1 MYHFLYTNHKQKK
14 MKKGMT
20 LLEIL
25 ISLLIF
31 SIVMAT
37 IYVLLYTLLY
47 TPTRV
52 SQILGK
58 DIQEIGKLQSTV
70 DKIRSVVIYA
80 KNATAITLDSKTE
93 DFIGFYLE
101 TNGSK
106 KILKGSK
113 SPGLNDDYILAEDI
127 DATFT
132 VLNSNATYPKPQK
145 YVKVEL
151 ESTKDTSKKLE
162 TFIVLLN
169 SFRTATSTEIP
180 NKCLEISF

>member
-1 MYHFLYTNHKQKK
+1 MFQFLYMNRKK

-20 LLEIL
+20 LIEIL

-37 IYVLLYTLLY
+37 IYVVLY

-52 SQILGK
+52 SQILGS
-58 DIQEIGKLQSTV
+58 DIEEVRKLQSTI
-70 DKIRSVVIYA
+70 DKMRSTIIYA
-80 KNATAITLDSKTE
+80 KDATAITLDSKTD
-93 DFIGFYLE
+93 DFIGVYVE
-101 TNGSK
+101 PIGGKSV
-106 KILKGSK
+106 LKVSRR
-113 SPGLNDDYILAEDI
+113 PGLSDDYIIAENI

-132 VLNSNATYPKPQK
+132 VLNSYASYPKPQK

-151 ESTKDTSKKLE
+151 ESTKDHTKKLE

-169 SFRTATSTEIP
+169 SFRTSISTELP
-180 NKCLEISF
+180 GKCLELSF